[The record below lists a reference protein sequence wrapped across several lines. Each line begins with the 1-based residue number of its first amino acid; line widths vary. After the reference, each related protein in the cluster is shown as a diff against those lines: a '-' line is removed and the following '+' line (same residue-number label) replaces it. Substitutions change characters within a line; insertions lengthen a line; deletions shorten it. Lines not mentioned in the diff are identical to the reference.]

1 MDVLENLDENDDLLS
16 SSSTTSPAA
25 YGATSTSNGHAA
37 RRTSFGSSSAR
48 GRPAL
53 AQGEARGREHHH
65 VEGKLALLD
74 PQVLTA
80 DQGGETAL
88 EEEERLLGHAGGG
101 DDGAE
106 TGGEKDWKVAVKVR
120 SVLLLLGWRDLLESK
135 S

>member
-1 MDVLENLDENDDLLS
+1 M
-16 SSSTTSPAA
+16 
-25 YGATSTSNGHAA
+25 
-37 RRTSFGSSSAR
+37 
-48 GRPAL
+48 
-53 AQGEARGREHHH
+53 
-65 VEGKLALLD
+65 LD

-120 SVLLLLGWRDLLESK
+120 RFRSSWVAGPLRVQELTMTSWVQRDRPG
-135 S
+135 